1 MRFASWGFVA
11 ACGFLLAGPV
21 AKATELR
28 VPDLPPPQYDWTGFY
43 AGVYGGGAYAAWASD
58 YCRNGACRHAE
69 GQASGFAV
77 GVYGGYNFQ
86 FANRFVIGG
95 ELGWGKSTPLQGQP
109 HLCRRALLSAFGAIG
124 SA

>member
-21 AKATELR
+21 AKAAEIR
-28 VPDLPPPQYDWTGFY
+28 IPDLPSPQYNWTGFY

-77 GVYGGYNFQ
+77 GVTVMN
-86 FANRFVIGG
+86 
-95 ELGWGKSTPLQGQP
+95 
-109 HLCRRALLSAFGAIG
+109 GAILNLNG
-124 SA
+124 TAVAFIGFGRFPQY